1 VRTPAAPPG
10 PGGLPLSS
18 GVLRTALVKGAGR
31 ATYLAAGCKDGQV
44 FLVTAD
50 GKPAGHC
57 DCQGRLE
64 DLTVADLN
72 GDGKEKIAAVCSE
85 PSRVHVIAVP

>member
-1 VRTPAAPPG
+1 M
-10 PGGLPLSS
+10 
-18 GVLRTALVKGAGR
+18 
-31 ATYLAAGCKDGQV
+31 